1 MGPTSTLLK
10 KIKNESHNTIHTFK
24 NYFAI
29 VFSVFSFSNNKFNP
43 NGPNIVFI
51 LFYFFT
57 QKKKFKKNAS
67 GLGWVTSRVG
77 SGRVGLIHKKHW
89 SGYESTCFCFGSKN
103 RVWVRYFSGRVESIR
118 LENSNPFCHVYK
130 QLCTRFAVVQLKD
143 LVPLSLSLSLVW
155 VWLILSMCVS
165 RERL

>member
-1 MGPTSTLLK
+1 MSPTILFTHLKIILLQC
-10 KIKNESHNTIHTFK
+10 FQ
-24 NYFAI
+24 
-29 VFSVFSFSNNKFNP
+29 FSVSAIISSIQMDP
-43 NGPNIVFI
+43 ILS
-51 LFYFFT
+51 LFYFIFLP
-57 QKKKFKKNAS
+57 KKKSLKKMLLVQV
-67 GLGWVTSRVG
+67 GSRVE

-155 VWLILSMCVS
+155 VWLILSTCVS

>member
-1 MGPTSTLLK
+1 MSPTILFTHLKIILLQC
-10 KIKNESHNTIHTFK
+10 FQ
-24 NYFAI
+24 
-29 VFSVFSFSNNKFNP
+29 FSVSAIISSIQMDP
-43 NGPNIVFI
+43 ILS
-51 LFYFFT
+51 LFYFIFLP
-57 QKKKFKKNAS
+57 KKKVKKKK
-67 GLGWVTSRVG
+67 LLVQVRLRVE

-155 VWLILSMCVS
+155 VWLILSTCVS